1 MKLKWY
7 TFLQNSLSSVDD
19 LIKKHDGF
27 AKTLEAQE
35 EKIDTLEQLAQALL
49 AQEHYASDHIRS
61 RCQGVLD
68 RRDKVKQVRISR
80 LLRLLSL
87 TIFQLMYARQ
97 SCEFHVMPCKDL
109 RTIKCI

>member
-1 MKLKWY
+1 M
-7 TFLQNSLSSVDD
+7 DD
-19 LIKKHDGF
+19 LIKKHEGF

-68 RRDKVKQVRISR
+68 RRDKVKQVMIGSDAFSEYF
-80 LLRLLSL
+80 LLLVFLA
-87 TIFQLMYARQ
+87 IF
-97 SCEFHVMPCKDL
+97 FHLNC
-109 RTIKCI
+109 C

>member
-1 MKLKWY
+1 M
-7 TFLQNSLSSVDD
+7 
-19 LIKKHDGF
+19 IKKHEGF

-68 RRDKVKQVRISR
+68 RRDKVKQVKQSYSLCAGR
-80 LLRLLSL
+80 LFGKPETS
-87 TIFQLMYARQ
+87 Q
-97 SCEFHVMPCKDL
+97 SCMDKHCF
-109 RTIKCI
+109 R

>member
-1 MKLKWY
+1 M
-7 TFLQNSLSSVDD
+7 SSVDD

-68 RRDKVKQVRISR
+68 RRDKVKQVLITVLKIHNVCSISIIYFR
-80 LLRLLSL
+80 DPF
-87 TIFQLMYARQ
+87 TLMGVSPRCKNVFLYIA
-97 SCEFHVMPCKDL
+97 FVM
-109 RTIKCI
+109 

>member
-1 MKLKWY
+1 MKEDFQTL
-7 TFLQNSLSSVDD
+7 FQNSLSSVDD

-49 AQEHYASDHIRS
+49 AQEHYASDHIRR

-68 RRDKVKQVRISR
+68 RRDKVKQVR
-80 LLRLLSL
+80 LLEQFCHHPVNFNQKKLCGIFLS
-87 TIFQLMYARQ
+87 IG
-97 SCEFHVMPCKDL
+97 
-109 RTIKCI
+109 III

>member
-1 MKLKWY
+1 MLL
-7 TFLQNSLSSVDD
+7 TQNSLSGVDD

-68 RRDKVKQVRISR
+68 RRDKVKQVMIGFGAFSQYFLFLVFMKYFAVCYSGNRNKIA
-80 LLRLLSL
+80 L
-87 TIFQLMYARQ
+87 
-97 SCEFHVMPCKDL
+97 V
-109 RTIKCI
+109 